1 MKKIAVFASG
11 SGSNFQA
18 VIDAVQSGRIEAVIC
33 GLITNRD
40 NAGAIK
46 RAEASGIPARVLNP
60 SDFPDSSE
68 YESTLLEQLKEWNP
82 DLIVLAGYMLKI
94 PDSLISAMP
103 DQIINIHPALLPAY
117 GGKGFYGLRVHKA
130 VLDAGE
136 SETGCSVHYVNERYD
151 DGPVIDQ
158 QKVRVLSDDTPET
171 LRDRVLK
178 AEHQLLPS
186 VIAKLLN
193 KT

>member
-1 MKKIAVFASG
+1 MKKIVVFASG

-18 VIDAVQSGRIEAVIC
+18 IIDAVQSGRIEALIR

-40 NAGAIK
+40 DAGAVK
-46 RAEASGIPARVLNP
+46 RAKSSGIPVTILNP
-60 SDFPDSSE
+60 SNFQTRSE
-68 YESTLLEQLKEWNP
+68 YESALLNKLNEWNP

-94 PDSLISAMP
+94 PSSLISAWP
-103 DQIINIHPALLPAY
+103 GQIINIHPALLPAY
-117 GGKGFYGLRVHKA
+117 GGKGYYGLRVHRA

-136 SETGCSVHYVNERYD
+136 SETGCSVHYVNELYD

-158 QKVRVLSDDTPET
+158 RRVRVLKGDTPES

-178 AEHQLLPS
+178 AEHKLLPS

-193 KT
+193 KS